1 MAMKNFAA
9 AAFLLLG
16 LVSCK
21 RKGEPEPKIC
31 TDRNDYRLTDTIRLT
46 NCSENYTAQRWL
58 LPDGTQ
64 STAATVYFVP
74 QAPIAYTFRLFV
86 TNEDFVQEYQAIR
99 EITVAP

>member
-9 AAFLLLG
+9 AALILLG
-16 LVSCK
+16 FASCK

-31 TDRNDYRLTDTIRLT
+31 TDKNDYRLTDTIRLT
-46 NCSENYTAQRWL
+46 NCSENYTGQRWL

-64 STAATVYFVP
+64 STASSVYFVP

-86 TNEDFVQEYQAIR
+86 TDEDFVQEYQAIR